1 MNSDHFRAHLCV
13 GLYGHLGTVFVENS
27 LRLKLWVPLL
37 KIKSLGNF
45 GVNSSFTK
53 WITKSFWFETQN
65 ANEHEWFDWTYVDN
79 WFSRK
84 SKAER
89 YRPGFHALPTRTKLT
104 IAIGPLIEDL
114 MVEDEPCERDNRTNV
129 LLYTLVK
136 FVEFQVWNLNW
147 NKTLKFRP
155 GLGISDFSKSKKCF
169 DCILYV
175 KAYRIIYRIFYNE
188 FTWTV

>member
-129 LLYTLVK
+129 LLHALVK
-136 FVEFQVWNLNW
+136 FGKFPIRISQ
-147 NKTLKFRP
+147 LK
-155 GLGISDFSKSKKCF
+155 
-169 DCILYV
+169 
-175 KAYRIIYRIFYNE
+175 
-188 FTWTV
+188 